1 MSYADDL
8 AKRARVRWVTKEQD
22 NDAYYLAL
30 EKEVDDFLDS
40 DASEEDKEKV
50 RGGVFGLES
59 LYMIC
64 SGIRFEWARCNIL
77 DAVDNGLGAHAKV
90 ELYDFSYDPDRMVE
104 QLKEDG
110 LLDEKEQLT
119 DAGREYL
126 ERYKDKPVMG

>member
-8 AKRARVRWVTKEQD
+8 AKRARLRELTKEQD
-22 NDAYYLAL
+22 NYEYYLAL

-40 DASEEDKEKV
+40 DASEDDKEKV
-50 RGGVFGLES
+50 RGGVFGLEA
-59 LYMIC
+59 LDMIC

-77 DAVDNGLGAHAKV
+77 EAVDKGLGAHIKV

-110 LLDEKEQLT
+110 LLDENEQLT
-119 DAGREYL
+119 NAGREYL
-126 ERYKDKPVMG
+126 KRYRDGRL